1 MKSPIPL
8 SRDREE
14 TEATERAVSITVRG
28 DDTLLTGLEKLGNE
42 ILVLLE
48 EGTTTSCSVLDTVWV
63 VGKLKDC
70 DEVDLILDDGEK
82 LLDCLWL
89 VEDVELSVL
98 TEVILTYIDVTL
110 FLMSRENKG
119 FIFKTEKPVSPK
131 PR

>member
-1 MKSPIPL
+1 M
-8 SRDREE
+8 
-14 TEATERAVSITVRG
+14 
-28 DDTLLTGLEKLGNE
+28 
-42 ILVLLE
+42 E

-70 DEVDLILDDGEK
+70 DEVDFILDDGEK

-119 FIFKTEKPVSPK
+119 FIFKTGKPVSPK